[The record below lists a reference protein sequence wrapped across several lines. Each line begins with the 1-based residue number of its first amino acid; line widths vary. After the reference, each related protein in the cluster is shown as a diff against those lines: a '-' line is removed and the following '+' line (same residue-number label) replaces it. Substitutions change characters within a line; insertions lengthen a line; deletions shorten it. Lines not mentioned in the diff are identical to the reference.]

1 MARKQERKYIS
12 FELGKSQ
19 VVEENERI
27 LSRPITPQQTPV
39 ASPIEATEPAEA
51 TAPATAAAPI
61 AQPQPEVQ
69 QPQVQQPQVQQP
81 QIQQPQVQQPQIQQP
96 QVQQPQV
103 QQPQVQ
109 QPQVQQPQ
117 IQQPQVQQPQVQQ
130 PQVQQPQVQQ
140 PQPTAQASQPIGLQ
154 SSGNRPKRTEQGIT
168 VLVPM
173 EYYQQIVLMKMRTG
187 IPIRDIALQAVI
199 EFVDKHRND

>member
-12 FELGKSQ
+12 FNLDKSQ

-27 LSRPITPQQTPV
+27 LNKPITPQQTPV
-39 ASPIEATEPAEA
+39 ASPSEATEPAESTEPAEA
-51 TAPATAAAPI
+51 TAPAPAAAPVV
-61 AQPQPEVQ
+61 QP
-69 QPQVQQPQVQQP
+69 
-81 QIQQPQVQQPQIQQP
+81 QP

-117 IQQPQVQQPQVQQ
+117 VQQQQIQQQQIQQPQVQQQR
-130 PQVQQPQVQQ
+130 
-140 PQPTAQASQPIGLQ
+140 PTAQAAQPIGMQ
-154 SSGNRPKRTEQGIT
+154 SAGNRSKRTEQGIT

>member
-12 FELGKSQ
+12 FNLDKSQ

-27 LSRPITPQQTPV
+27 LSRATTPQQTHV
-39 ASPIEATEPAEA
+39 ASPTEATEPAEA
-51 TAPATAAAPI
+51 TAPPPAAAPI
-61 AQPQPEVQ
+61 AQPQP
-69 QPQVQQPQVQQP
+69 QV
-81 QIQQPQVQQPQIQQP
+81 QQP

-117 IQQPQVQQPQVQQ
+117 VQQPQVQQ
-130 PQVQQPQVQQ
+130 PQVQQPQS
-140 PQPTAQASQPIGLQ
+140 TAQAAQPIGLQ
-154 SSGNRPKRTEQGIT
+154 SAQPIGLQSAGNRSKRTEQGIT

-173 EYYQQIVLMKMRTG
+173 EYYQQIALMKMRTG

-199 EFVDKHRND
+199 EFVDKHREN

>member
-12 FELGKSQ
+12 FELDKSQ
-19 VVEENERI
+19 VVKENERI
-27 LSRPITPQQTPV
+27 LNKPITPQQTPV
-39 ASPIEATEPAEA
+39 ASPTVAPEPAEA
-51 TAPATAAAPI
+51 TAPAPAAAPI
-61 AQPQPEVQ
+61 AAPVVQPQP
-69 QPQVQQPQVQQP
+69 QV
-81 QIQQPQVQQPQIQQP
+81 QQP

-109 QPQVQQPQ
+109 QPQVQQPRV
-117 IQQPQVQQPQVQQ
+117 QQPQVQQPQVQQ

-140 PQPTAQASQPIGLQ
+140 LQVQQQQVQQQQVQQPQPTAQAAQPIGLQ
-154 SSGNRPKRTEQGIT
+154 SAGNRPKRTEQGIT

-173 EYYQQIVLMKMRTG
+173 EYYQQIALMKMRTG

-199 EFVDKHRND
+199 EFVDKHRDD

>member
-12 FELGKSQ
+12 FELDKSQ
-19 VVEENERI
+19 VVKENERI
-27 LSRPITPQQTPV
+27 LNKPITQQQTPV
-39 ASPIEATEPAEA
+39 ASPTEATEPAEA
-51 TAPATAAAPI
+51 TAPAPAVATTAAPV
-61 AQPQPEVQ
+61 VQ
-69 QPQVQQPQVQQP
+69 S
-81 QIQQPQVQQPQIQQP
+81 QP

-117 IQQPQVQQPQVQQ
+117 VQQPQVQQPQVQQ

-140 PQPTAQASQPIGLQ
+140 PQPNAQAAQPIGLQ
-154 SSGNRPKRTEQGIT
+154 SASNRPKRTEQGIT

-173 EYYQQIVLMKMRTG
+173 EYYQRIVLMKMRTG

>member
-12 FELGKSQ
+12 FNLDKSQ

-27 LSRPITPQQTPV
+27 LNKPITPQQTPV
-39 ASPIEATEPAEA
+39 ASPTEATEPAEA
-51 TAPATAAAPI
+51 TAPAPAAAPV
-61 AQPQPEVQ
+61 AQP
-69 QPQVQQPQVQQP
+69 
-81 QIQQPQVQQPQIQQP
+81 QP

-109 QPQVQQPQ
+109 QPQVQQPK
-117 IQQPQVQQPQVQQ
+117 VQQ

-140 PQPTAQASQPIGLQ
+140 PQPTAQAVQSIGMQ
-154 SSGNRPKRTEQGIT
+154 SASNRSKRTEQGIT

-173 EYYQQIVLMKMRTG
+173 EYYQQIALMKMRTG

>member
-27 LSRPITPQQTPV
+27 LNKPITPQQTPV
-39 ASPIEATEPAEA
+39 ASPTEATEPAEA
-51 TAPATAAAPI
+51 TAPAPAAAPI
-61 AQPQPEVQ
+61 AQP
-69 QPQVQQPQVQQP
+69 QPQVQQP
-81 QIQQPQVQQPQIQQP
+81 QIQQPQIQQP
-96 QVQQPQV
+96 QVQQPQPQV

-130 PQVQQPQVQQ
+130 PQ
-140 PQPTAQASQPIGLQ
+140 PTAQAAQPIGLQ

-199 EFVDKHRND
+199 EFVEKHRND

>member
-12 FELGKSQ
+12 FELDKSK

-27 LSRPITPQQTPV
+27 LNKPITPQQTPV
-39 ASPIEATEPAEA
+39 VSPTEAIEPAEA
-51 TAPATAAAPI
+51 TAPAPAAAPI
-61 AQPQPEVQ
+61 AQP
-69 QPQVQQPQVQQP
+69 
-81 QIQQPQVQQPQIQQP
+81 QP

-117 IQQPQVQQPQVQQ
+117 VRQPQVQQPQVQQ

-140 PQPTAQASQPIGLQ
+140 LKVHQPQVQQSQVQQPQVQQPQVQQLQPTAQAAQPIGLQ
-154 SSGNRPKRTEQGIT
+154 SAGNRPKRTEQGIT

-173 EYYQQIVLMKMRTG
+173 EYYQQIALMKMRTG

-199 EFVDKHRND
+199 EFVDKHREN

>member
-12 FELGKSQ
+12 FELDKSQ
-19 VVEENERI
+19 VVKENERI
-27 LSRPITPQQTPV
+27 LSRAITPQQTPV
-39 ASPIEATEPAEA
+39 ASPTEATEPAEA
-51 TAPATAAAPI
+51 TAPAPAAAPI
-61 AQPQPEVQ
+61 AQP

-81 QIQQPQVQQPQIQQP
+81 QVPQPQVQQQQVQQPQIQQP

-109 QPQVQQPQ
+109 QPQVQQL
-117 IQQPQVQQPQVQQ
+117 
-130 PQVQQPQVQQ
+130 QVQQ
-140 PQPTAQASQPIGLQ
+140 PQPTAQAAQPIGLQ
-154 SSGNRPKRTEQGIT
+154 SAGNRPKRTEQGIT

-173 EYYQQIVLMKMRTG
+173 EYYQQIALMKMRTG

>member
-27 LSRPITPQQTPV
+27 LNKPITPQQTPV
-39 ASPIEATEPAEA
+39 ASPSEATEPAEA
-51 TAPATAAAPI
+51 TAPAPAAEPI
-61 AQPQPEVQ
+61 AHPQPQVQ
-69 QPQVQQPQVQQP
+69 QPQVQQPQVQQA
-81 QIQQPQVQQPQIQQP
+81 

-109 QPQVQQPQ
+109 QPQVQQQ
-117 IQQPQVQQPQVQQ
+117 
-130 PQVQQPQVQQ
+130 QVQQPQVQQ
-140 PQPTAQASQPIGLQ
+140 PQPIAQAAQSIGMQ
-154 SSGNRPKRTEQGIT
+154 SVSNRSKRTEQGIT

-199 EFVDKHRND
+199 EFVDKHKND

>member
-12 FELGKSQ
+12 FNLDKSQ

-27 LSRPITPQQTPV
+27 LSRDVTSQKTPV
-39 ASPIEATEPAEA
+39 ASPTEATEPAEA
-51 TAPATAAAPI
+51 TAPAPEAEPI
-61 AQPQPEVQ
+61 AQPQPQVQ
-69 QPQVQQPQVQQP
+69 QTQVQQPQVQHPQPQVQQPQ
-81 QIQQPQVQQPQIQQP
+81 PQVQQP

-117 IQQPQVQQPQVQQ
+117 VR
-130 PQVQQPQVQQ
+130 QPQVQQ
-140 PQPTAQASQPIGLQ
+140 PQPTAQAAQPIGLQ
-154 SSGNRPKRTEQGIT
+154 SAGNRTKRTEQGIT